1 MRWRCLGEG
10 AEQLGNE
17 DEAVTNPKP
26 YDIPKRRVLEA
37 YRQVRANR
45 GAAGIDG
52 ESLAMFEADLSRNLY
67 KLWNRLSSG
76 SYLPPPVRQ
85 VGIPKKDGGVRILG
99 VPTVADRI
107 AQQVVVTRIGGDLY
121 GVFHPDSYGY
131 QLGKS
136 AVDAVAA
143 TRKRCWAYD
152 WVVEFDIRRAFDE
165 LDWGLLRKAIA
176 KHVKD
181 PWCLLYIERWLT
193 ASAVSPD
200 GQPVE
205 RIKGVPQ
212 GSVIGPVL
220 MNLFMTY
227 AFDEW
232 MKREYPK
239 TPFCRYADDAV
250 AHCRSESEAKNL
262 LAAIEN
268 RLRECK
274 LEMHPEKSGI
284 VYCKDSNRRSEYR
297 KTGFTFLGYEFRPRI
312 AKGRDGRIWTSFLPA
327 ISATARKRIM
337 QTIREWQLPRQT
349 SISLNELAK
358 LYNPQIRGW
367 MNYYSHFYRSAL
379 HRLYDHIDQK
389 LVRWA
394 QHKYRK
400 LAGRQVRARA
410 WLRKVV
416 SRQPRLFV
424 HWLAHGR
431 VAVRTM
437 GAV

>member
-1 MRWRCLGEG
+1 
-10 AEQLGNE
+10 
-17 DEAVTNPKP
+17 VTNPKP

-37 YRQVRANR
+37 YWRVRANR

-76 SYLPPPVRQ
+76 SYFPPPVRQ
-85 VGIPKKDGGVRILG
+85 VEIPKKDGGIRILG

-107 AQQVVVTRIGGDLY
+107 AQQVVVSRIGGDLF
-121 GVFHPDSYGY
+121 GVFHPDSHGY
-131 QLGKS
+131 QLDKS
-136 AVDAVAA
+136 AVDAVAN
-143 TRKRCWAYD
+143 TRKRCWEYD

-165 LDWGLLRKAIA
+165 LDWALLRKAIA
-176 KHVKD
+176 KHIKD

-193 ASAVSPD
+193 APAVSPD
-200 GQPVE
+200 GQPV
-205 RIKGVPQ
+205 RRTKGVPQ
-212 GSVIGPVL
+212 GSVIGPVM

-232 MKREYPK
+232 MKREHPK
-239 TPFCRYADDAV
+239 NPFSRYADDAV
-250 AHCRSESEAKNL
+250 AHCQSEAEAKRL
-262 LAAIEN
+262 LAAIDE
-268 RLRECK
+268 RLKECM

-284 VYCKDSNRRSEYR
+284 VYCKDSNRRKKYH

-327 ISATARKRIM
+327 ISASAKKRIR
-337 QTIREWQLPRQT
+337 QEIREWNLPRQT
-349 SISLNELAK
+349 SVSLNELAK
-358 LYNPQIRGW
+358 RYNPHIRGW
-367 MNYYSHFYRSAL
+367 MNYYGHFYKSAL
-379 HRLYDHIDQK
+379 HQLYDHIDQK

-394 QHKYRK
+394 QSKYRK
-400 LAGRQVRARA
+400 FEGKPTRARE
-410 WLRKVV
+410 WLKKVV

-424 HWLAHGR
+424 HWRPPGK

>member
-1 MRWRCLGEG
+1 MRWRCLGG
-10 AEQLGNE
+10 VAEQLGNE
-17 DEAVTNPKP
+17 DDAVTNPKP

-76 SYLPPPVRQ
+76 SYVPPPVRQ
-85 VGIPKKDGGVRILG
+85 VAIPKKDGGVRILG

-121 GVFHPDSYGY
+121 GVFHRDSYGY

-165 LDWGLLRKAIA
+165 LDWGLLRKAVA

-200 GQPVE
+200 GHPVE

-232 MKREYPK
+232 MKREHPK

-250 AHCRSESEAKNL
+250 AHCRSESEAKKL

-284 VYCKDSNRRSEYR
+284 VYCKDSNRRKEYR

-349 SISLNELAK
+349 SISLNELAR

-367 MNYYSHFYRSAL
+367 MNYYGHFYRSAL

-431 VAVRTM
+431 VAVRTT

>member
-1 MRWRCLGEG
+1 M
-10 AEQLGNE
+10 
-17 DEAVTNPKP
+17 TNPKP

-37 YRQVRANR
+37 YRRVKANR
-45 GAAGIDG
+45 GAAGIDD
-52 ESLAMFEADLSRNLY
+52 ESIEMFEADLTGNLY

-76 SYLPPPVRQ
+76 SYSPPPVKQ
-85 VGIPKKDGGVRILG
+85 VEIPKKNGGVRILG

-107 AQQVVVTRIGGDLY
+107 AQQVVVTRIGGDLF
-121 GVFHPDSYGY
+121 GVFHPDSHGY
-131 QLGKS
+131 QLEKS
-136 AVDAVAA
+136 AVDAVAN
-143 TRKRCWAYD
+143 TRKRCWEYD

-176 KHVKD
+176 KHIKD

-200 GQPVE
+200 GQLVQ
-205 RIKGVPQ
+205 RTKGVPQ

-232 MKREYPK
+232 MKREHPNN
-239 TPFCRYADDAV
+239 PFSRYADDAV
-250 AHCRSESEAKNL
+250 AHCRSEAEAKKL
-262 LAAIEN
+262 LAAIEE
-268 RLRECK
+268 RLKECK

-284 VYCKDSNRRSEYR
+284 VYCKDSARRKDYPKVS
-297 KTGFTFLGYEFRPRI
+297 FTFLGYEFRPRS
-312 AKGRDGRIWTSFLPA
+312 AQSRDGKTWTGFLPA
-327 ISATARKRIM
+327 ISASAKIRIRRE
-337 QTIREWQLPRQT
+337 IREWNLPRHT
-349 SISLNELAK
+349 SVSLNELARR
-358 LYNPQIRGW
+358 YNHHIRGW
-367 MNYYSHFYRSAL
+367 MNYYSHFYKSAL
-379 HRLYDHIDQK
+379 YRLYDHIDQK

-394 QHKYRK
+394 QRKYRK
-400 LAGRQVRARA
+400 LAGKPTRARE
-410 WLRKVV
+410 WLKKVV

-424 HWLAHGR
+424 HWLAYGK

>member
-1 MRWRCLGEG
+1 MRWRCLGG
-10 AEQLGNE
+10 VAEQLGNE
-17 DEAVTNPKP
+17 DDAVTNPKP

-76 SYLPPPVRQ
+76 SYVPPPVRQ

-165 LDWGLLRKAIA
+165 LDWGLLRKAVA

-200 GQPVE
+200 GKPVE

-212 GSVIGPVL
+212 GSVVGPVL

-232 MKREYPK
+232 MKREYPQ

-250 AHCRSESEAKNL
+250 AHCRSESEAKKL

-297 KTGFTFLGYEFRPRI
+297 KTSFTFLGYEFRPRI

-327 ISATARKRIM
+327 ISATAKKRIM
-337 QTIREWQLPRQT
+337 QTIREWKLPRQT
-349 SISLNELAK
+349 SVSLNELAK

-367 MNYYSHFYRSAL
+367 MNYYRHFYRSAL
-379 HRLYDHIDQK
+379 HRIYDHIDQK